1 MGWRK
6 MRIHFQSFTQL
17 FQRLVNPARHEQ
29 PASEGIVDRQGQR
42 VKVPGTLGLGD
53 PLLKSPYIH
62 QITGV
67 PVVSPGI
74 TGVEFQSALVF
85 PLGRCPI
92 PLMSLDDECERCVR
106 FGESVIHCDGFQR
119 RCLRSRQGVFRR
131 KTAAKPKQRVGVSQA
146 AIRQGVAR
154 VSGDCLLEI
163 RDAFVQR
170 VLRSLVEVV
179 PALQVVLVSFGVHR
193 LRSCQIFLLL
203 AREADLSSLG
213 DAPRDL
219 LL

>member
-62 QITGV
+62 QITAV
-67 PVVSPGI
+67 PVVSRGL

-131 KTAAKPKQRVGVSQA
+131 KTAAKPKQRVGVRQA
-146 AIRQGVAR
+146 AIRSEEHTSELQSRLHLVCR
-154 VSGDCLLEI
+154 LLLEKKKTSTRQI
-163 RDAFVQR
+163 LSKRR
-170 VLRSLVEVV
+170 
-179 PALQVVLVSFGVHR
+179 P
-193 LRSCQIFLLL
+193 RSC
-203 AREADLSSLG
+203 SKSLDG
-213 DAPRDL
+213 L
-219 LL
+219 CSCY